1 MAEQNS
7 KALISV
13 SYLDR
18 AKDNKDV
25 MRLLGLSMNAQL
37 KDNLKRIK
45 AGEYIENCD
54 Y

>member
-1 MAEQNS
+1 MA
-7 KALISV
+7 KAKGKN
-13 SYLDR
+13 
-18 AKDNKDV
+18 KDNKNI

-45 AGEYIENCD
+45 AGGHIENCN

>member
-1 MAEQNS
+1 MAEQNG

-13 SYLDR
+13 EIRDR

-25 MRLLGLSMNAQL
+25 VRLLGLSMKAQFE
-37 KDNLKRIK
+37 DNLKRIK
-45 AGEYIENCD
+45 AGEHIENCN